1 MEQQDG
7 PGFFTGKWVLVA
19 ALPGSRCCPV
29 LLVRTLLTEGQYVV
43 STQDADVDL
52 GPLLRPVLAVPGG
65 GHRLKM
71 KTSTLP
77 ALVPALSAS
86 RLRDHLQEMCK
97 QAGIGKHIGLHSCR
111 IGGATAAAN
120 NSVEDRLFQK
130 HGRWAS
136 EGVKNGYVR
145 ESLAALLSVSS
156 NLGL

>member
-1 MEQQDG
+1 
-7 PGFFTGKWVLVA
+7 
-19 ALPGSRCCPV
+19 V